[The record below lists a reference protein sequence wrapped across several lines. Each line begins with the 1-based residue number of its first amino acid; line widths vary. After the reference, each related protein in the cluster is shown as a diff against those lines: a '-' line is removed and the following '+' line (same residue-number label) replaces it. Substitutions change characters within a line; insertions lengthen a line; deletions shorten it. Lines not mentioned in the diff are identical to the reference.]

1 MIKKILK
8 SVYSNMLIFG
18 IDLRKIFRSFRGLPS
33 FIKSYFLLK
42 NQKDKDGSFSLGYFK
57 PCLDDKYD
65 KSGMAKGHYFHQ
77 DLLVASKIFKNEP
90 LHHIDVGSRVDGF
103 VAHVA
108 SFRKIS
114 VLDIRKLDSSTEN
127 INFLQADMMAS
138 LPEVLINSCD
148 SLSCLH
154 ALEHFGL
161 GRYGDKIDWNGHS
174 SGFNNLMLLLKQ
186 GGRFYFSV
194 PIGKQRIEFNAHR
207 VFSIKYLLGLF
218 EGKLKLIDFSYVD
231 DNGDLHQAAYL
242 DETSVEDNFGCSFG
256 CGIFELIKIS

>member
-8 SVYSNMLIFG
+8 SVYSNILIFG
-18 IDLRKIFRSFRGLPS
+18 IDLRKIFRSVRGIPS

-42 NQKDKDGSFSLGYFK
+42 NQKNKVDSFSLGYFK

-65 KSGMAKGHYFHQ
+65 KSGMAKGHYYHQ
-77 DLLVASKIFKNEP
+77 DLLVASKIFKNKP

-114 VLDIRKLDSSTEN
+114 VIDIRKLDSSTEN
-127 INFLQADMMAS
+127 ISFLQADMMAS
-138 LPEVLINSCD
+138 LPEVMINSCD

-161 GRYGDKIDWNGHS
+161 GRYGDKIDWNGHR
-174 SGFNNLMLLLKQ
+174 SGFNNLLLLLKQ

-194 PIGKQRIEFNAHR
+194 PIGNQRIEFNAHR

-218 EGKLKLIDFSYVD
+218 EGKLQLVDFSYVD
-231 DNGDLHQAAYL
+231 DNGDLHQSAYL

-256 CGIFELIKIS
+256 CGIFELIKTY